1 LDAIVLKEHDLQ
13 LVFKTRGLQCDAAH
27 LTHLLYINT
36 HTHTHTPAHSYSSSH
51 LCMLFLSTEQK

>member
-36 HTHTHTPAHSYSSSH
+36 HTHTHQLTHTVVPTSACCS
-51 LCMLFLSTEQK
+51 